1 MCARNVAAAERR
13 QQAEKPF
20 ILVTYVRGQAVPF
33 VVRKGRLVRMSL
45 RDAQLAA
52 HWWGVPVLAVAL
64 VATPRGATT
73 SSRTGT
79 TALQGPFD
87 MALGLTEVDPSDSMQ
102 SGAGPFPT
110 ELEDFHRYVAS
121 QQSVPVLIYRP
132 TSGRPGFG
140 GSPGRF
146 YGALSR
152 ARNVHFDLT
161 GVELNSIDTSI
172 ELGAQ
177 GGLYRG
183 NFTVN
188 ELLAITS
195 PDSPY
200 EWAMQKTTFYRRL
213 GDGSWE
219 VVENTSFPWVESRES
234 GRP

>member
-1 MCARNVAAAERR
+1 M
-13 QQAEKPF
+13 
-20 ILVTYVRGQAVPF
+20 
-33 VVRKGRLVRMSL
+33 
-45 RDAQLAA
+45 
-52 HWWGVPVLAVAL
+52 AL
-64 VATPRGATT
+64 VATPRGASTRYRPGTT
-73 SSRTGT
+73 S
-79 TALQGPFD
+79 APGPFD
-87 MALGLTEVDPSDSMQ
+87 IALGLTEVDPADAMQ

-110 ELEDFHRYVAS
+110 ELEDFQGYIAS

-132 TSGRPGFG
+132 ANGRSGFG

-152 ARNVHFDLT
+152 ARNIHFDLA

-177 GGLYRG
+177 GGLYRE

-195 PDSPY
+195 PNSPY

-219 VVENTSFPWVESRES
+219 VVENASFPWREE
-234 GRP
+234 P